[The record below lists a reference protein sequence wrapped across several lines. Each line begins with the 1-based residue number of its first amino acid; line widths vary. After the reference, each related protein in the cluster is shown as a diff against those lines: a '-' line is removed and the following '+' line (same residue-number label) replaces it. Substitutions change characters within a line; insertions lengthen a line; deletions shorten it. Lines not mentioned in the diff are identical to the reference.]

1 MSDRGLT
8 LFLWSD
14 KNTLRELH
22 PNLVDLKTEIYI
34 FVPVQGKPAFFF
46 FFTLPRSAHCVGR
59 FALRMIERAP
69 SLGLTVV
76 RISWAA
82 G

>member
-46 FFTLPRSAHCVGR
+46 FFSLFLGR
-59 FALRMIERAP
+59 LTALAALH
-69 SLGLTVV
+69 LG
-76 RISWAA
+76 
-82 G
+82 